1 MMITDVINASIQKV
15 KDVIG
20 IGKNNNQDLRE
31 EFIFTGSDKPEYAD
45 DLIKLVNDEFQRR
58 KEERRPFE
66 LQWRLNIEFYV
77 GNQFVKINTVS
88 NAVEEQPL
96 AYWWQEREV
105 FNQIAPLIDTR
116 LAKLSRMRPILKVRP
131 ATNQMEDVSAA
142 KVSTKLLRST
152 RKSLNLKEKQDS
164 ANTWAELTGTVF
176 WKHAWNPEKGKLLGV
191 IDFQT
196 GQEIR
201 EGDVEQFE
209 VPPYEIFPESSW
221 IEDLEE
227 QRSIIHAKPM
237 HVQEIKETWGKD
249 VDPEDVN
256 VLELEKTKFGNGSL
270 VSGSGSYMRGVKKKK
285 DHAIVK
291 EYMERPSKKYPNG
304 RLIIVANN
312 VLLYAGDLP
321 YAVGEDGKRDFP
333 ITKQICLRRP
343 GCFWGITVLERLIPV
358 QRRYNKIKNRIAE
371 YIERVTVGQMVVEKD
386 TVDIDDLEEDA
397 AAPGK
402 IFEVNKGATKYP
414 EYIKFPELPV
424 SLREEEVKCL
434 DDFSRISGVSEISRN
449 SDAPTGINSGIA
461 LQIAL
466 EQDDTRLSRAVEN
479 IIDATI
485 KNGKITLRLYKQF
498 VNYKRV
504 TRYVNNDDEVQAI
517 HWDRNDLRSE
527 DIIIENIAAL
537 TESPAQRRQM
547 VFDLLS
553 AGLYNDPETGRL
565 TREGR
570 NKVFELL
577 EMGNWESYDDMEQ
590 LQISR
595 AERENQMLMQGQFVG
610 IADYDD
616 DAIHIQRHNRF
627 RLTTDYEELING
639 PNGVYFEQIF
649 AAHIEQHIIK
659 LQMQAQQF
667 LSQQQTGE
675 QPILPAP
682 QAGQPA

>member
-1 MMITDVINASIQKV
+1 MMITDVINVSIQKV
-15 KDVIG
+15 KNIIG
-20 IGKNNNQDLRE
+20 IGKDNNQDLRE
-31 EFIFTGSDKPEYAD
+31 EFTFTGSDKPEYAE
-45 DLIKLVNDEFQRR
+45 DLIKLVNDEFERR

-66 LQWRLNIEFYV
+66 LQWQLNIEFYV
-77 GNQFVKINTVS
+77 GNQFVKINTIS

-96 AYWWQEREV
+96 AYWWQEREA

-176 WKHAWNPEKGKLLGV
+176 WKHAWNPEKGKLLGI
-191 IDFQT
+191 IDIQT

-201 EGDVEQFE
+201 EGDIEQFE

-221 IEDLEE
+221 VESLEE

-237 HVQEIKETWGKD
+237 HVQEIKETWGKE

-270 VSGSGSYMRGVKKKK
+270 IAGSGSYMRGIKKKK

-321 YAVGEDGKRDFP
+321 YAVGEDGKRGYP
-333 ITKQICLRRP
+333 LTKQICLRRP
-343 GCFWGITVLERLIPV
+343 GCFWGTTVLERLIPV

-371 YIERVTVGQMVVEKD
+371 YIERVTVGQMVVEEG
-386 TVDIDDLEEDA
+386 TVDMDDLEEDA

-402 IFEVNKGATKYP
+402 IFEVSKSASQFP

-424 SLREEEVKCL
+424 SLRKEEVKCL

-466 EQDDTRLSRAVEN
+466 EQDDTRLSRTVEN

-498 VNYKRV
+498 ATHKRI
-504 TRYVNNDDEVQAI
+504 TRYVDNYDEVQAI

-527 DIIIENIAAL
+527 DIIIENVAAL

-547 VFDLLS
+547 VFDLLG

-565 TREGR
+565 TKEGR

-595 AERENQMLMQGQFVG
+595 AERENQMFAQGEFVG
-610 IADYDD
+610 IAEYDD
-616 DAIHIQRHNRF
+616 DMLHIQRHNRF
-627 RLTTDYEELING
+627 RLTTDYEELISG
-639 PNGVYFEQIF
+639 PDGDYFEQIF
-649 AAHIEQHIIK
+649 TAHIEQHMIK
-659 LQMQAQQF
+659 LQMQAQQVF
-667 LSQQQTGE
+667 AQQQQQPAIE

-682 QAGQPA
+682 